1 MADDELGWKQLEK
14 LPEKL
19 KTAAYEAV
27 SEVTEE
33 KAKEVYSALS
43 ATTPVGKGII
53 NGITK
58 NSLKIE
64 KVDSKSIKSRT
75 GEVVGYKVVYD
86 GYRPLKPNG
95 DQGRPNQVVAN
106 SLNRGWY
113 LPNGKYVPGTYFI
126 DKAVSKLRG
135 MDRQIDEKFD
145 KKLEKIKLGEK

>member
-14 LPEKL
+14 LPEQL
-19 KTAAYEAV
+19 KKAAYEAV

-135 MDRQIDEKFD
+135 MDQQIDEKFD

>member
-14 LPEKL
+14 LPEQL
-19 KTAAYEAV
+19 KKAAYEAV

-43 ATTPVGKGII
+43 ATTPVDK
-53 NGITK
+53 GITK

-86 GYRPLKPNG
+86 GYRPIKPNG

-135 MDRQIDEKFD
+135 MDQQIDEKFD

>member
-14 LPEKL
+14 LPEQL

-75 GEVVGYKVVYD
+75 GEVVGYKVIYD

>member
-1 MADDELGWKQLEK
+1 MANDELGWKQLEK
-14 LPEKL
+14 LPEQL
-19 KTAAYEAV
+19 KKAAYEAV

-58 NSLKIE
+58 NSQKIE

-135 MDRQIDEKFD
+135 MDQQIDEKFD

>member
-1 MADDELGWKQLEK
+1 MTGDELGWKQLEK

-135 MDRQIDEKFD
+135 MDQQIDEKFD